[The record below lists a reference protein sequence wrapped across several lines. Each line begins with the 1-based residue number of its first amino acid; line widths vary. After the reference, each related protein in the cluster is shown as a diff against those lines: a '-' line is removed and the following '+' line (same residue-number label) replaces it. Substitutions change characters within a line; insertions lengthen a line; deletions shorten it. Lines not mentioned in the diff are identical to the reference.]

1 MLGITI
7 MVGDKKI
14 HTWKDWKLKWYKVAI
29 SSPEPKTYTVDIP
42 GADGYL
48 DLTESL
54 MGDVKYNNRTITL
67 NFELDGDYFTW
78 ATMNSMINNFC
89 HGQEA
94 KIILDTDFNYYWKGR
109 IKLNSSKD
117 EYSYGELE
125 LVADVEPYKYEKNS
139 SLEPWKWDEFSFVD
153 GIIRN
158 YEDLEVNGSLRLVI
172 PGRRKKVYPY
182 ITCSSDMSIIF
193 NGKIYNLPKGTVQAL
208 GIELSEGNNILTFR
222 GNGTVSVDYT
232 GGSL

>member
-1 MLGITI
+1 MLGVTI
-7 MVGDKKI
+7 EVGNKKI

-78 ATMNSMINNFC
+78 SIMSSMINNFC
-89 HGQEA
+89 HGQQA

-125 LVADVEPYKYEKNS
+125 LVADVDPYKYEKNS
-139 SLEPWKWDEFSFVD
+139 SLEPWKWDELSFVD

-158 YEDLEVNGSLRLVI
+158 YKDLRVIDTLTLTI
-172 PGRRKKVYPY
+172 PGRRKKIYPY
-182 ITCSSDMSIIF
+182 ITCNNAMTVTF
-193 NGKIYNLPKGTVQAL
+193 NGKTYNLSKGTVQAL
-208 GIELSEGNNILTFR
+208 GIELSEGDNILIFK